1 MRRIVKLL
9 ILTGCLTLLAAGGS
23 LLAQNAAP
31 KPAAKE
37 FPQGTATSSE
47 ECGACHQAIYR
58 EYATGF
64 GGDINYKEMIYKAK
78 GDKVLTMPAATSAT
92 PTAHAGARTDPFPVH
107 ARDVEAGG
115 KSCNVCHFPKAFNL
129 PDMESLEIGKPEPRP
144 MGEEAGGVTCASCHL
159 TPEGK
164 IRAPHDVSANAPHAT
179 VVEPRIHTAVMCAYC
194 HAKGKRVPG
203 MQTNTF
209 YEWREDFHKAEL
221 GSQQCQDCH
230 MPRTTRKVA
239 EDFDVPARPVSR
251 HLWTGGHSEK
261 RVAGALNVTIVQP
274 SAGKTAFEFHVI
286 NIGTG
291 HSAPSG
297 SNRRGIYLQAQAV
310 DKAGKVLAEKQWM
323 FAPWYAERP
332 DDKAFLE
339 ADKSLPDAISATQAD
354 AQGPHEAPVKAG
366 EDRVLAWEPGVKGSE
381 YAVRAKLVYDL
392 NRYNDLTF
400 TGDQTVFQT
409 VQMMYKK

>member
-1 MRRIVKLL
+1 MSRAKAFVVAAFVA
-9 ILTGCLTLLAAGGS
+9 LLATGGS
-23 LLAQNAAP
+23 LLAQG
-31 KPAAKE
+31 PAGKQTKE
-37 FPQGTATSSE
+37 FPQGAATSSE

-64 GGDINYKEMIYKAK
+64 GGDINYKEMIYKTK
-78 GDKVLTMPAATSAT
+78 GDNILTMPAATSAT

-129 PDMESLEIGKPEPRP
+129 PDMETLEIGRPEPKP
-144 MGEEAGGVTCASCHL
+144 VGEETGGVTCASCHL

-164 IRAPHDVSANAPHAT
+164 IRAPHDVSAIAPHAT

-239 EDFDVPARPVSR
+239 EDFDVPPRAVSR

-274 SAGKTAFEFHVI
+274 TAGKNAFEFHVI
-286 NIGTG
+286 NIGAG

-323 FAPWYAERP
+323 FAPWYADRP

-339 ADKSLPDAISATQAD
+339 ADKALPDATSAMQAD
-354 AQGPHEAPVKAG
+354 AQGPHEAPVRAG
-366 EDRVLAWEPGVKGSE
+366 EDRVLAWEPAVKGN
-381 YAVRAKLVYDL
+381 YTVKAKLVYDL
-392 NRYNDLTF
+392 NRYNDITF
-400 TGDQTVFQT
+400 TGDQTVFQD
-409 VQMMYKK
+409 VALKLK

>member
-1 MRRIVKLL
+1 MNRTAFVFIL
-9 ILTGCLTLLAAGGS
+9 IGCLAVLVSSRA
-23 LLAQNAAP
+23 LLAQGEP
-31 KPAAKE
+31 LQQVVKE
-37 FPQGTATSSE
+37 FPQGAATSSE

-64 GGDINYKEMIYKAK
+64 GGDMNYKEMIYKTEN
-78 GDKVLTMPAATSAT
+78 DKILTMPAATSAT
-92 PTAHAGARTDPFPVH
+92 PTAHAGARLDPFPAH

-115 KSCNVCHFPKAFNL
+115 KSCNVCHFPKSFNL
-129 PDMESLEIGKPEPRP
+129 PDMETLELGKPEPRP

-164 IRAPHDVSANAPHAT
+164 IRSAHEVKAPHAT

-194 HAKGKRVPG
+194 HAKGKRVSG

-209 YEWREDFHKAEL
+209 YEWREDFHKPRL
-221 GSQQCQDCH
+221 GSQECQDCH
-230 MPRTTRKVA
+230 MPRTMRKVA
-239 EDFDVPARPVSR
+239 EDFDVPDRAVSR

-274 SAGKTAFEFHVI
+274 AAGKAAFEFHVI

-310 DKAGKVLAEKQWM
+310 DKAGKTLAEQQWM

-354 AQGPHEAPVKAG
+354 AQGPHEAPVRAG
-366 EDRVLAWEPGVKGSE
+366 EDRVLSWDPNLKDSE
-381 YAVRAKLVYDL
+381 YTVRAKLVYDL
-392 NRYNDLTF
+392 NRYNAPAF
-400 TGDQTVFQT
+400 KADQMVFQDVT
-409 VQMMYKK
+409 MKFKK